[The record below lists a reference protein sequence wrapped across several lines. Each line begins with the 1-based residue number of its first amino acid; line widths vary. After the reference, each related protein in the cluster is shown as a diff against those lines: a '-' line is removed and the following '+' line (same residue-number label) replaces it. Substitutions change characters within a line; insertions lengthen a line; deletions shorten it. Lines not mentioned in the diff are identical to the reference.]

1 MLLQLV
7 YQINMTCK
15 RCEGKMF
22 VDRIHSNIDHLETY
36 CVKCGNRK
44 FYHPP
49 SESVEGKW
57 LLQKEKFR
65 AKSIIANL

>member
-1 MLLQLV
+1 MLLLLEF
-7 YQINMTCK
+7 QINMTCK

-36 CVKCGNRK
+36 CVKCGSRK

-49 SESVEGKW
+49 SESAEGKW

-65 AKSIIANL
+65 AKHIIANL

>member
-1 MLLQLV
+1 
-7 YQINMTCK
+7 
-15 RCEGKMF
+15 MF

-49 SESVEGKW
+49 SESAEGKW

-65 AKSIIANL
+65 AKHIITNL

>member
-1 MLLQLV
+1 
-7 YQINMTCK
+7 
-15 RCEGKMF
+15 MF

-49 SESVEGKW
+49 SESMEGKW

-65 AKSIIANL
+65 AKHIIANL

>member
-1 MLLQLV
+1 MA
-7 YQINMTCK
+7 CE

-49 SESVEGKW
+49 SDSKEGLW
-57 LLQKEKFR
+57 LMCQERLR
-65 AKSIIANL
+65 AKAIITSL